1 MALRDALGKLQDT
14 AASPLEEA
22 FSSPPEIY
30 TNPDMLELEL
40 REIFER
46 EWHCPGLV
54 ADIPEPGDY
63 VTFSIADQPVF
74 SIRQKDGSIRSFSN
88 VCRHRMMQL
97 LEGSGNTRTIVC
109 PYHAWTYGQDG
120 SLRGAAQMEKSKTF
134 NKKDFCLPEIRTEIW
149 NGWIYITLNPD
160 AAPVAD
166 LLAPM
171 HDVVAQFRMDRY
183 VPCETQDHVWQ
194 TNWKLLTENF
204 MEGYHLPVAH
214 KATVG
219 QWIGLSDTEFPEEVS
234 PHFTWQ
240 TFTKGE
246 TATYGRAAEAN
257 DYLQGR
263 WRYTTIMPTVFPAH
277 MYILAPDHV
286 WYLSLRP
293 KGVGEVMVRFGVALA
308 PERLDAFPN
317 KQAALKDLVSFF
329 DHVNEEDRF
338 VVEGIFKGAHGALAK
353 VGPLSYLEREIHDFQ
368 KYLVTRLC
376 PDKTGAAKVAA
387 E

>member
-1 MALRDALGKLQDT
+1 MALQDALGKLQDT
-14 AASPLEEA
+14 AASPLEQA

-46 EWHCPGLV
+46 EWHCPGLA
-54 ADIPEPGDY
+54 ADIAEPGDY
-63 VTFSIADQPVF
+63 VTFSIGDQPVF
-74 SIRQKDGSIRSFSN
+74 SIRQKDGAIRSFSN

-120 SLRGAAQMEKSKTF
+120 SLRGASQMEKSKAF

-149 NGWIYITLNPD
+149 NGWIYITLNQD
-160 AAPVAD
+160 AAPVAQM
-166 LLAPM
+166 LAPM
-171 HDVVAQFRMDRY
+171 NDLVAQFRMDRY

-219 QWIGLSDTEFPEEVS
+219 QWIGLDDTVFPDEVS

-246 TATYGRAAEAN
+246 TATYGRRPRPMTISKAAGGTPPSCRPCSRPICTCSPRTMSGICHCVPRVSAKCTCA
-257 DYLQGR
+257 LAWR
-263 WRYTTIMPTVFPAH
+263 WRRNVLKRFPAKRQ
-277 MYILAPDHV
+277 P
-286 WYLSLRP
+286 
-293 KGVGEVMVRFGVALA
+293 
-308 PERLDAFPN
+308 
-317 KQAALKDLVSFF
+317 
-329 DHVNEEDRF
+329 
-338 VVEGIFKGAHGALAK
+338 
-353 VGPLSYLEREIHDFQ
+353 
-368 KYLVTRLC
+368 
-376 PDKTGAAKVAA
+376 
-387 E
+387 